1 MRFLSTITRLALLML
16 VMLMLANASF
26 GQVGISITIGP
37 PPLPVYAQPL
47 CLVKAT
53 SGPRGT
59 GPTGPTAITGYRAP
73 GYWLRK
79 SVISGHR
86 AGGDG
91 AGADSS
97 SMKVIGDHV
106 SVSMAG
112 LSTDMVI
119 SVAATMAGVGRVIA
133 SSTIVR

>member
-1 MRFLSTITRLALLML
+1 MRRLGKSGYRSRSDRLPCRSTRNRSA
-16 VMLMLANASF
+16 
-26 GQVGISITIGP
+26 
-37 PPLPVYAQPL
+37 
-47 CLVKAT
+47 LVKAT

-73 GYWLRK
+73 GYWLRR

-97 SMKVIGDHV
+97 STTAIGDHV

-119 SVAATMAGVGRVIA
+119 SVAVTMAGVGRVIA